1 MFALRHPGGKFMR
14 PTHVMGTTALLV
26 ILVSAPTFAAGQKG
40 HGNAGAG
47 KTTAGK
53 AHVTKPAGGK
63 ASTAG
68 AQAAKGP
75 KTHGPK
81 TTSGSSASAKSTG
94 PKSKTT
100 TSTTTASTTGATT
113 TSAPTT
119 SNAAVWTPTT
129 PVAQKLSTKPNL
141 MAKVKASLPP
151 GTDLNAATAG
161 FKNFG
166 QFIAAT
172 NVSTNLGI
180 DFSKLKA
187 SMTGTDLA
195 GVATGQ
201 PTRSLGQ
208 SIQQLKPGADGTTE
222 AARAE
227 RLAEQQ
233 IASSGQ

>member
-1 MFALRHPGGKFMR
+1 MR
-14 PTHVMGTTALLV
+14 PTHVIGTTALLLIV
-26 ILVSAPTFAAGQKG
+26 LSSPAFAQKG
-40 HGNAGAG
+40 KGNAGAG

-53 AHVTKPAGGK
+53 AHVANPGGGK
-63 ASTAG
+63 GSSAG
-68 AQAAKGP
+68 AQAAKPP

-81 TTSGSSASAKSTG
+81 ATSPSSTSAKNTG
-94 PKSKTT
+94 PKSKKT
-100 TSTTTASTTGATT
+100 TSTTTASTATT
-113 TSAPTT
+113 TSGAT

-180 DFSKLKA
+180 DFSSLKA
-187 SMTGTDLA
+187 SMTGTDLN

-208 SIQQLKPGADGTTE
+208 SIQQLKPGVDATTE
-222 AARAE
+222 AARAQ

-233 IASSGQ
+233 IASSGL